1 MQFIR
6 GLANAHTCAAL
17 EDGVVAT
24 IGGFDGVH
32 RGHQALLAALKA
44 RAQELQLPSMVIS
57 FEPSPREYFKK
68 DATPTRLQRF
78 RDKYLSLADQQ
89 IDVFACLRFD
99 EHLQAMSAAA
109 FVDCVLHQK
118 FNLRWLLVGHDFRFG
133 RGREGNIE
141 HLHAYGSTHGFGV
154 DEFSPFMVDDQR
166 VSSTLVRE
174 ALIAGQLDRAHTLL
188 GRDYSI
194 SGRVVRGNQLGRTL
208 GFPTANLRLQ
218 RLIPLRGVFA
228 VRVTGAGLH
237 SAVAVASIGTRPV
250 VNGTEPLL
258 EVFIFNFTGDLYHQ
272 QITVEFV
279 ARLRDERWFPSLDAL
294 QEQMQ
299 IDAEQARIILQN

>member
-6 GLANAHTCAAL
+6 GLHNADACAAL
-17 EDGVVAT
+17 EHGVVAT

-32 RGHQALLAALKA
+32 VGHQALLAALKS

-68 DATPTRLQRF
+68 DATPSRLQGF
-78 RDKYLSLADQQ
+78 RGKYQSLAESA
-89 IDVFACLRFD
+89 IDIFACLRFD

-109 FVDCVLHQK
+109 FVDRVLHHK
-118 FNLRWLLVGHDFRFG
+118 LNLRWLLVGHDFRFG
-133 RGREGNIE
+133 RGREGDIE

-154 DEFSPFMVDDQR
+154 DEFSPFMVADQR

-174 ALIAGQLDRAHTLL
+174 ALLAGKLDRVKLLL
-188 GRDYSI
+188 GRDYAI

-208 GFPTANLRLQ
+208 GFPTANLRLK
-218 RLIPLRGVFA
+218 RLILLTGVFA
-228 VRVTGAGLH
+228 VRVTGAGLQ
-237 SAVAVASIGTRPV
+237 SAAAVASMGTRPV
-250 VNGTEPLL
+250 VDGTEPLL

-279 ARLRDERWFPSLDAL
+279 ARLRDERWFPTLDAL
-294 QEQMQ
+294 KAQMVM
-299 IDAEQARIILQN
+299 DAEQARGILGI